1 MATARTG
8 RVLEDEATAL
18 AMAQEVLRSFEE
30 DFARQLHREGQL
42 LRVTAALLGFT
53 VCGAL
58 TFLGS
63 AALPV
68 LSIGPVK
75 VAFGSALGAFGGSH
89 WAARS
94 SELETRRQGV
104 AKSWEVG
111 ANSLVAIAGSFPPKP
126 TIRRLKRIVKWA
138 HQLLAR
144 PGALSGDWRVAV
156 FLEVACGFAP
166 WAQRAYFERQKSTV
180 ESRSQSLRHLLPLY
194 RFLQRS
200 ATAQVAVEL
209 CSSLAARR
217 ASSSTQDG
225 EREGFQGPPK
235 SSSAGT
241 PGDADYGD
249 GDRDRRCLALAIVL
263 QTITA
268 LDSLDDMTYDRLAKG
283 LDLNKESAT
292 FCSSWMSTK
301 RRSAAGR
308 RQLQHIL
315 RSGRAVLRPLEIRET
330 LTSIPPM
337 VLPGDIEVEEE
348 LGDEDAEFVSITDS
362 VREDLEG
369 SGYVQ
374 RRAEF
379 HKGTGE
385 HSWGLTDPWNYKL
398 RSLSYFEDGS
408 KIPSGPAM
416 LELIDVD
423 VSRISALGPI
433 FESAKH
439 SDFSYQ
445 ALRRQGDAR
454 FLWIWNLVL
463 PPYQAVLTAALDPA
477 AAWLQNDMCPQGLVW
492 RRFLAADSEERKAKL
507 KVIFSVEVG
516 PWVLK
521 KVAIKKPTLIGKKL
535 SMASY
540 YVPEDYIEI
549 TMDVTNGGKGGGYE
563 EMVTGMVL
571 RHVKSLECSVCCL
584 LEATEQDELPECA
597 LFAAHFSHVD
607 FGKMR
612 MMTAI

>member
-1 MATARTG
+1 MASFG
-8 RVLEDEATAL
+8 AT
-18 AMAQEVLRSFEE
+18 
-30 DFARQLHREGQL
+30 
-42 LRVTAALLGFT
+42 LG
-53 VCGAL
+53 VSCGGNGDAE
-58 TFLGS
+58 
-63 AALPV
+63 
-68 LSIGPVK
+68 
-75 VAFGSALGAFGGSH
+75 SALQTYDNQRYERQMFYFNTHRRIAKYKHEYLEYFRC
-89 WAARS
+89 ACFDCS
-94 SELETRRQGV
+94 SEAQILEHYVRV
-104 AKSWEVG
+104 DV
-111 ANSLVAIAGSFPPKP
+111 PD
-126 TIRRLKRIVKWA
+126 
-138 HQLLAR
+138 
-144 PGALSGDWRVAV
+144 LSRWLHKECHRYQENPRTLFHGNPDPV
-156 FLEVACGFAP
+156 
-166 WAQRAYFERQKSTV
+166 
-180 ESRSQSLRHLLPLY
+180 
-194 RFLQRS
+194 
-200 ATAQVAVEL
+200 
-209 CSSLAARR
+209 
-217 ASSSTQDG
+217 
-225 EREGFQGPPK
+225 
-235 SSSAGT
+235 
-241 PGDADYGD
+241 
-249 GDRDRRCLALAIVL
+249 
-263 QTITA
+263 
-268 LDSLDDMTYDRLAKG
+268 TYDRLAKG
-283 LDLNKESAT
+283 LDLNKESAGT
-292 FCSSWMSTK
+292 FCSSWMRSTK

-315 RSGRAVLRPLEIRET
+315 RSGRAVLRPVEIRET

-423 VSRISALGPI
+423 VSRIGALGPI

-445 ALRRQGDAR
+445 ALRRQGDTR

-463 PPYQAVLTAALDPA
+463 PPYQAVLTAALDPT
-477 AAWLQNDMCPQGLVW
+477 AAWLQNEKCPQALVW
-492 RRFLAADSEERKAKL
+492 RRFLAANSEERKAKL

-521 KVAIKKPTLIGKKL
+521 KVAIKKPTLIGTKL

-549 TMDVTNGGKGGGYE
+549 TLDVTNGGKGGGYE

-571 RHVKSLECSVCCL
+571 RHVKSLVCSVCCL